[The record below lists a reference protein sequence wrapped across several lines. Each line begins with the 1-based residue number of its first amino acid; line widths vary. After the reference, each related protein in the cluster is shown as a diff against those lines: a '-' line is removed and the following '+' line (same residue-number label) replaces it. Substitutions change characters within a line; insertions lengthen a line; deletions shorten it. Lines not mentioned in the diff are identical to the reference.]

1 MLPRLRSTA
10 FAAVLAAALTAGP
23 AAAKDFCTLGVP
35 GCSNTYGG
43 IQPALDAAALN
54 DGPDRV
60 LIGSGTWIGNF
71 HANGATTIEGSGPLT
86 TLTQSS
92 YGSSVGNPF
101 TLSVSGPGTEVR
113 NLRIKLPAG
122 DSPRGLLLDGGAA
135 AENVKI
141 DGAGA
146 HYAIGVHLAD
156 ARFSGEVDLPA
167 GNVGGVM
174 WAGSEI
180 LDARLAGAPA
190 LRVHADAGGATV
202 HHSALIGRGGVVL
215 GSGSGA
221 LTMQDTLIDGRAPAS
236 GTAISTFAQSP
247 TALHTIDLRNVTVLG
262 HGDDPSS
269 TGIDARS
276 FGTGETVTVNVR
288 DSVVAGFGS
297 HALSRVGAG
306 VANLSLD
313 HVDVFP
319 ASAVQESGSGVLT
332 TSHLTNADPSFAA
345 DGFTPAPGS
354 PLIDAGTPGPV
365 DSGESP
371 LDLAGN
377 PRVLAFGCGEAQ
389 RDLGAIEA
397 VGGCASPGPEATA
410 TGATPATD
418 STAPRITKLRIVR
431 RRAIRFTI
439 SEAAKVTVRV
449 SRAHRKPLV
458 MRRTA
463 KSGHVA
469 LKLKR
474 TLRHGRYAIR
484 VIAVDDAGNR
494 SSPAVARRTI

>member
-1 MLPRLRSTA
+1 MLFRLRSAA
-10 FAAVLAAALTAGP
+10 FAAVVAAALTAGP

-35 GCSNTYGG
+35 GCDNTYAGV
-43 IQPALDAAALN
+43 QPALDAAALN

-60 LIGSGTWIGNF
+60 LIGGGAWSGNF

-86 TLTQSS
+86 TLIQNS

-101 TLSVSGPGTEVR
+101 TLSLSGAGTTVR
-113 NLRIKLPAG
+113 NLRIKLPTG
-122 DSPRGLLLDGGAA
+122 DGPRGLLLDGGAA
-135 AENVKI
+135 AENVKV

-146 HYAIGVHLAD
+146 RYAIGVHLAD
-156 ARFSGEVDLPA
+156 ARFSGDVDLPP
-167 GNVGGVM
+167 GNVAAVA

-180 LDARLAGAPA
+180 LNARLTGAPA
-190 LRVHADAGGATV
+190 LRVHADAGTATV
-202 HHSALIGRGGVVL
+202 HHSTLVGVGGVVV

-221 LTMQDTLIDGRAPAS
+221 LTMQDTLIDGRAADS

-247 TALHTIDLRNVTVLG
+247 TALHTIDMRNVTVLG
-262 HGDDPSS
+262 HGDDPQSI
-269 TGIDARS
+269 GIDARS
-276 FGTGETVTVNVR
+276 FGAGETVTVNLR

-297 HALSRVGAG
+297 HALTRVGAG
-306 VANLSLD
+306 VANLSVD

-319 ASAVQESGSGVLT
+319 ASAVQESGAGVLT
-332 TSHLTNADPSFAA
+332 TSHLTNADPGFAA

-377 PRVLAFGCGEAQ
+377 ARVLAFGCGEPT

-397 VGGCASPGPEATA
+397 VGTCAPPTQPDIDPNP
-410 TGATPATD
+410 PAGDTL
-418 STAPRITKLRIVR
+418 APRVTKLQIVR
-431 RRAIRFTI
+431 RHAVRFTI
-439 SEAAKVTVRV
+439 SEAARVTVRV
-449 SRAHRKPLV
+449 SRAHHKAIVL
-458 MRRTA
+458 RRAA
-463 KSGHVA
+463 KAGRVT

-474 TLRHGRYAIR
+474 VLRHGRYTIR
-484 VIAVDDAGNR
+484 VNAVDGAGNR
-494 SSPAVARRTI
+494 SAPAIARRKI